1 MNRKLRRIADKLEK
15 KAPVS
20 ANTKV
25 ERRGKK
31 LSGYGIQLLEKQ
43 KVKSIYGVYEKQ
55 FKRFYSVAVKTEG
68 SPGHNLLNLLERRL
82 DNVVYRLKFS
92 VTRAQARQIVV
103 HGHVFVNGKRVYSPS
118 YLVSVNDVVTMAPN
132 VSDKQKF
139 LEQVV
144 DKRLSIGIKVPEWL
158 ELDSKNRK
166 GIVLRMPARSD
177 VQAPIEEH
185 LIVELYSK

>member
-1 MNRKLRRIADKLEK
+1 MNRKLKRIADQLEK

-20 ANTKV
+20 ANAKV

-31 LSGYGIQLLEKQ
+31 LSGYGTQLLEKQ

-68 SPGHNLLNLLERRL
+68 SPGDNLLSLLERRL

-158 ELDSKNRK
+158 ELDGKNRK
-166 GIVLRMPARSD
+166 GIVLRMPVRSD